1 MTELQN
7 LQDQI
12 IEIFTKIEEASSIE
26 ELKSIQNQDQYAH
39 LKKYDIPESKYPRL
53 GISLTTKDID
63 ILKEK
68 NLLDKDGLLSMGIA
82 KNDPLSP
89 LSPLEKLLYSIL
101 WKSGDLVKHKE
112 KHIHD
117 GVFGREDKKNALVFY
132 YFGKHLADKSNPIID
147 QHVIRAWLSF
157 QASKNKFQN
166 IEKILS
172 KKDVT
177 RKDKEACQEYID
189 WQNNHKLKKV
199 KPIEFTYY
207 VDRLLFAFGKYLKG
221 ANLNRQKVL
230 TLF

>member
-1 MTELQN
+1 MTALQN

-26 ELKSIQNQDQYAH
+26 ELKSIQNQDQYAY
-39 LKKYDIPESKYPRL
+39 LKDKKVDIPENKYPRL
-53 GISLTTKDID
+53 DISLTADEIKF
-63 ILKEK
+63 LKEK
-68 NLLDKDGLLSMGIA
+68 GLLNENGSIPLKLA
-82 KNDPLSP
+82 KNNA

-101 WKSGDLVKHKE
+101 WKNGDLGKE

-117 GVFGREDKKNALVFY
+117 GVIGRPDKKDSLVFY
-132 YFGKHLADKSNPIID
+132 YFGKHLANKSNPIID
-147 QHVIRAWLSF
+147 RHVIRAWLSF

-177 RKDKEACQEYID
+177 PKDKEACQEYID

-199 KPIEFTYY
+199 EPIEFTYY
-207 VDRLLFAFGKYLKG
+207 VDRLLFAFGKYLKEV
-221 ANLNRQKVL
+221 NLNRQK
-230 TLF
+230 F